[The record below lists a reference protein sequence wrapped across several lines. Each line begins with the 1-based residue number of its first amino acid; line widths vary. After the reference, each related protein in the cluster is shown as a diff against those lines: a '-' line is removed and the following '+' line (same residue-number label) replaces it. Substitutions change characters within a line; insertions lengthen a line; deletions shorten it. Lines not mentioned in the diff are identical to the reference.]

1 MAGYIGNF
9 PTAIPLTSADIQDGT
24 ITNSDLANSSVT
36 VNGTSISLGASGTIT
51 AGKIGQ
57 VVNVNKVMSAASI
70 TSTSSV
76 AIPNYEATIT
86 PTSTSSKIFVL
97 ATYSY
102 TQDGG
107 SNGQL
112 AFTQIYRDTTS
123 LLSGIAGGDTDF
135 GDYGHTVSL
144 SIVDSPNTTSAI
156 TYKIHAQVQNS
167 ASQFRPTNQSDS
179 LTLMEILA

>member
-1 MAGYIGNF
+1 MSTIEVNS
-9 PTAIPLTSADIQDGT
+9 IQPLSSGTT
-24 ITNSDLANSSVT
+24 IT
-36 VNGTSISLGASGTIT
+36 LGANGKTLDVPSGATLDLT
-51 AGKIGQ
+51 GSTVSGLTTGKIGQ
-57 VVNVNKVMSAASI
+57 VINVNKVMSTTAI

-76 AIPNYEATIT
+76 AIANYEATIT
-86 PTSTSSKIFVL
+86 PTATSSKIFVL

-107 SNGQL
+107 SNGVL
-112 AFTQIYRDTTS
+112 AFTQIYRGTS
-123 LLSGIAGGDTDF
+123 NILGGIAGGDTDF

-144 SIVDSPNTTSAI
+144 STVDSPSTTSAT

-167 ASQFRPTNQSDS
+167 SSQFRPTSNSDS